1 MTAIDQLTEAE
12 KAQGLAQ
19 AYEALSAY
27 GLADADV
34 SWLAYTHNRVF
45 AVAHQTG
52 RYVLRLHLA
61 QAVRRDWLEGEIGWL
76 RAIGADSALVVPR
89 PVSLRDGGFVYADES
104 WVAVLFEHI
113 AGEIAQPDTLSAINM
128 QHIGAFIG
136 QLHNVTITSQQ
147 TITRP
152 RLDYDGLFGEAGR
165 YRLGEAAAI
174 FTPKQTAVFDATTAR
189 IQQTMDTLGTGS
201 DVFGL
206 IHGDLLAKNILIV
219 GDRVRALDFEYCGYG
234 YYLYDLTPLLWQL
247 KSARADDYG
256 QLEAAL
262 WAGYISVRPDAVPH
276 RNLLEPFIAA
286 RQVASCRWLAGN
298 LDNPAVKDTAHTLI
312 AQRVAELRGFLDRG
326 VLHRQSM
333 TL

>member
-1 MTAIDQLTEAE
+1 MTAIDQLTATE

-19 AYEALSAY
+19 ARAALSAY

-45 AVAHQTG
+45 DVRYQTG
-52 RYVLRLHLA
+52 RYVLRLHPA
-61 QAVRRDWLEGEIGWL
+61 QTVRRDWLDGEIGWL
-76 RAIGADSALVVPR
+76 RAIRAGSALVVPR

-104 WVAVLFEHI
+104 WVAVVFEHI
-113 AGEIAQPDTLSAINM
+113 AGEVAQPDALSTINM
-128 QHIGAFIG
+128 HRIGVFIG
-136 QLHNVTITSQQ
+136 QLHNVNLSQQ

-152 RLDYDGLFGEAGR
+152 QLDYDGLFGEAGR

-174 FTPKQTAVFDATTAR
+174 FTPEQRAVFDATTAR
-189 IQQTMDTLGTGS
+189 IQQTMDMLGTES
-201 DVFGL
+201 DTFGL
-206 IHGDLLAKNILIV
+206 IHGDLLAKNILFA
-219 GDRVRALDFEYCGYG
+219 GDAVRALDFEYCGYG
-234 YYLYDLTPLLWQL
+234 YYLYDLTPALWQL
-247 KSARADDYG
+247 KSARAGDYG
-256 QLEAAL
+256 QLETAL
-262 WAGYISVRPDAVPH
+262 WAGYRSVRPDAAPQ

-298 LDNPAVKDTAHTLI
+298 LDNPAVKDSAHALI
-312 AQRVAELRGFLDRG
+312 AQRVDELRGFLDSG